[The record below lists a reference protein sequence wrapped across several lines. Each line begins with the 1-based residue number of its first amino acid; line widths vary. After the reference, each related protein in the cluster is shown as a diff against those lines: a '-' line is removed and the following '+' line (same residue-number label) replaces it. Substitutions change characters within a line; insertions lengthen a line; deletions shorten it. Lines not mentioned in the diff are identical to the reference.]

1 MNNIIG
7 NMCNID
13 QSIGNVS
20 NSSFNRN
27 CNNLDEPNSLAT
39 SMITNLSE
47 KAFERIIKN
56 IKAEN
61 FPLVPEIELDD
72 FTEIIETSFSNQNK
86 FDQQGDNIFMPKDMS
101 IIEKT
106 NNSNETFDN
115 KDLNVSESNLQVVK
129 K

>member
-86 FDQQGDNIFMPKDMS
+86 FDQQGDNIFMPKDIS